1 MEAAAGIEPANSG
14 FADRCL
20 NHLATPPPILL
31 RELRSLRSTRNFG
44 TSRAAPNPS
53 QFWSGRGDSNS
64 RPSAWQA
71 DALPTELLPHLVP
84 NGAGKGIRTPDPQ
97 LGKLML
103 YRLSYS
109 RPWPTVVRPA
119 PAPAVKPA
127 VQPAVEPV
135 VEPVVKPAVQ
145 WWAVQGLNLRPL
157 PCEESALPAELT
169 ARFAGH
175 TLSGAEGGIRTRTNR
190 KGH

>member
-1 MEAAAGIEPANSG
+1 MRRSYYGSPQSGAIPILIGAKGRLAGSVQRRLEAAAGIEPANSG

-109 RPWPTVVRPA
+109 RPPLRRCRLLPLSL
-119 PAPAVKPA
+119 PLSLP
-127 VQPAVEPV
+127 
-135 VEPVVKPAVQ
+135 
-145 WWAVQGLNLRPL
+145 LNLPL
-157 PCEESALPAELT
+157 NLP
-169 ARFAGH
+169 
-175 TLSGAEGGIRTRTNR
+175 SNGGRCRA
-190 KGH
+190 